1 MSPYTHT
8 QYTHK
13 HIRIHTHTHVHTQ
26 MPLGTPRRNRP
37 IQHPAIATFFHDF
50 DDVGGGYLEPKE
62 TMREVS
68 FFHMPE
74 WLGL

>member
-1 MSPYTHT
+1 
-8 QYTHK
+8 
-13 HIRIHTHTHVHTQ
+13 